1 MPRLPTRLIALFAA
15 AAAALLTG
23 CAAAVVGGAAA
34 TGALMVTNR
43 RSPATQVS
51 DQTIELR
58 AASRASEILGDDGHI
73 NIVSYYRK
81 VLLTGEVP
89 TEEARQRIQAAVAET
104 PEVAAVVNELAVM
117 PASSLTGRSNDT
129 VITGRVKTNL
139 LNTKGVPSNSIKVV
153 TERGSTYLMGR
164 VTRQEADQAT
174 EAARTTNGVGR
185 VVRVLDFI
193 SDEEARRVDGTSS
206 QGPTTRPQAPV
217 SSVDGGSAA
226 STASGQ
232 DVQGGAV
239 THPVAEPVMIK
250 QPPVQVE
257 VEDLPSAD

>member
-1 MPRLPTRLIALFAA
+1 MPRLPTRLTVLFAA

-43 RSPATQVS
+43 RSPSTQLS

-58 AASRASEILGDDGHI
+58 AASRASEILDGNGHI

-89 TEEARQRIQAAVAET
+89 NEEARQRIQAAVAET
-104 PEVAAVVNELAVM
+104 PDVAAVVNELAVM
-117 PASSLTGRSNDT
+117 PASSLTSRSNDT

-139 LNTKGVPSNSIKVV
+139 VNAKGVPANSIKVV

-164 VTRQEADQAT
+164 VTRQEANLAT
-174 EAARTTNGVGR
+174 EAARTTSGVQR
-185 VVRVLDFI
+185 VVQVLDFI
-193 SDEEARRVDGTSS
+193 SDEEARRVDGASS
-206 QGPTTRPQAPV
+206 RNSVQQQAPV
-217 SSVDGGSAA
+217 SSPGNGAGPTTTDGQAIQ
-226 STASGQ
+226 SG
-232 DVQGGAV
+232 AT
-239 THPVAEPVMIK
+239 THPVTEPVMIK

-257 VEDLPSAD
+257 VQDLPPAD